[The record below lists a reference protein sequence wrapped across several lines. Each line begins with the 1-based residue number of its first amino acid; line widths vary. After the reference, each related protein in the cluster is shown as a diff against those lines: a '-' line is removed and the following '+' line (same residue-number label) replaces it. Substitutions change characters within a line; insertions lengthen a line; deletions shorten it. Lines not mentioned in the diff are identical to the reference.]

1 MNNIFDNAINKADNY
16 TKTAEL
22 FLETDLTKD
31 EEMTLKK
38 ENLFE
43 KLNKVK
49 QEIRKH
55 KEEIKDGLNS
65 EIELDKQFERAISI
79 YSAISKDFKDL
90 RKEELTHKYN
100 EKIKEK
106 DELNKTKK
114 IYNNY
119 IHNEKKNIKIKYQ
132 TNIDKKISELE
143 KTYNYDV
150 KNLGNTDKSDLFALV
165 MFGNLKIIMDSLK
178 LAEQIGK
185 TIVKEYIK
193 NQYKETMFKAET
205 LEILYK
211 EMQKLEEL
219 SENLNEKG
227 IKADYIEIHT
237 KDIKEQIIKK
247 SEVIDNILDETL
259 QKYISD
265 IEIKALSL
273 NTKEEKIANE
283 DNNTSSHEQ

>member
-227 IKADYIEIHT
+227 IKADYIEIHI

-265 IEIKALSL
+265 IEIKALTL

>member
-31 EEMTLKK
+31 EEMILKK

-273 NTKEEKIANE
+273 NTKEEKTANE
-283 DNNTSSHEQ
+283 DNNTSPHEQ